1 MLTAILLTT
10 LLSQTPDSLLGDVGE
25 SCRARADCRS
35 GLKCINSQCSAPAA
49 PQTKEGQ
56 ACEATSDCS
65 SDGSLR
71 CISKLCSKPRS
82 AMAPSSTT
90 TASFTPPPPPPTP
103 SVYVPANARL
113 TEAPAPA
120 TRSATLVGQAAPPL
134 PAREFAQS
142 SGQQALQLETEI
154 DSINAQLRAVQTGW
168 PAGSIALVVIGAVLS
183 PLALIGLI
191 ALVVPVIGIPVLL
204 VGLGG
209 VAMIVGGAMGGSKV
223 SAEALAERE
232 ALIQKRELA
241 ERELGNLRR
250 MGSVT
255 QRVDSAMMTVAS
267 F

>member
-1 MLTAILLTT
+1 MLTAILLTS
-10 LLSQTPDSLLGDVGE
+10 LLSQTPDSLLGEVGE

-35 GLKCINSQCSAPAA
+35 GLKCINSQCAGPVA

-71 CISKLCSKPRS
+71 CISKLCSKPRGS
-82 AMAPSSTT
+82 MAPSSAT
-90 TASFTPPPPPPTP
+90 TASFSPPPPPPP
-103 SVYVPANARL
+103 AYVPANARL
-113 TEAPAPA
+113 TDAPARV

-142 SGQQALQLETEI
+142 SGQQVLQLETEV
-154 DSINAQLRAVQTGW
+154 DSLNAQLRAVQTGW
-168 PAGSIALVVIGAVLS
+168 PGGSIALVIIGAVLS
-183 PLALIGLI
+183 PLALVGLI
-191 ALVVPVIGIPVLL
+191 ALVVPVIGIPILL
-204 VGLGG
+204 IGLGG
-209 VAMIVGGAMGGSKV
+209 VAMIVGGAIGGSRV

-232 ALIQKRELA
+232 SLIQKREVA